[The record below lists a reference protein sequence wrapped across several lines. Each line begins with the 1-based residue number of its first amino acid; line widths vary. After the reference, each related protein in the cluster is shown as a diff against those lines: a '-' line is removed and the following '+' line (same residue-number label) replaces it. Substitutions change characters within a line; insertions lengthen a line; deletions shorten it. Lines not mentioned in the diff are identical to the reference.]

1 MNESHIAAIDA
12 PALPAGTVAGV
23 LAIELAHASEP
34 ARAALGQE
42 DAARLAACLGR
53 DLAALEPRV
62 RDMDLCLA
70 AAHFDP
76 AEALRPGW
84 PLHRRLAELLARA
97 PGRGGPPRLVAFG
110 ADAGG
115 DVPLPL
121 QADPGMRGGS
131 LRVLPFLLQGEPATA
146 QAVSGV
152 FEARLLDEGMAA
164 ADTALLLQEAFGA
177 RIEHTRSLT
186 LHDLLAM
193 VALQYDHLGL
203 APLWPLLETAL
214 LSPAREAVLD
224 APPEPLLRY
233 ADGTVRM
240 AMFAPTAWRAR
251 YRPEDGDQARLRQMF
266 ARFETRQRQLAA
278 VLGAHGIEVVYV
290 EAAADVDGRG
300 V

>member
-177 RIEHTRSLT
+177 RIEHARSLT

-240 AMFAPTAWRAR
+240 AMFAPTA
-251 YRPEDGDQARLRQMF
+251 
-266 ARFETRQRQLAA
+266 
-278 VLGAHGIEVVYV
+278 
-290 EAAADVDGRG
+290 
-300 V
+300 